1 MGDRKHFSIRKN
13 ITEGGVVMICPN
25 CKSEMPDDA
34 TFCTKCWNAMPRPV
48 EPVKRENME
57 RVIEKCVSMLSL
69 PSVLKIDTHLGLD
82 KTQTNA
88 VEMLKGK
95 VKETEGCFG
104 EGAGGFKA
112 HIILGIMAFNSKHYD
127 DAVEHFNIAIK
138 LEPER
143 KEGYHNKGV
152 TLYCLGKYDE
162 AIECFNESIKID
174 PMCATSWYSKAM
186 ALIYSNKLHE
196 GIKCYEKAVK
206 IEPELEKT
214 KSSFKR

>member
-1 MGDRKHFSIRKN
+1 VGDRKHFSIRKN

-162 AIECFNESIKID
+162 AIECFDKSIKID
-174 PMCATSWYSKAM
+174 PMHAIGWYSKAM
-186 ALIYSNKLHE
+186 ALIYSNRLHE

-206 IEPELEKT
+206 IDPELKKT
-214 KSSFKR
+214 KLPV

>member
-34 TFCTKCWNAMPRPV
+34 TFCTKCWNVVPRPV
-48 EPVKRENME
+48 EPVKKEE
-57 RVIEKCVSMLSL
+57 VEGVIKKYVSIAGL
-69 PSVLKIDTHLGLD
+69 PLILKIDTHLGLD

-88 VEMLKGK
+88 VEGLKEK
-95 VKETEGCFG
+95 VKEAEMRFG

-138 LEPER
+138 LAPER

-162 AIECFNESIKID
+162 AIECFDKSIKID
-174 PMCATSWYSKAM
+174 PMHAIGWYSKAM
-186 ALIYSNKLHE
+186 ALIYSNRLHE

-206 IEPELEKT
+206 IDPELKKT
-214 KSSFKR
+214 KLPV